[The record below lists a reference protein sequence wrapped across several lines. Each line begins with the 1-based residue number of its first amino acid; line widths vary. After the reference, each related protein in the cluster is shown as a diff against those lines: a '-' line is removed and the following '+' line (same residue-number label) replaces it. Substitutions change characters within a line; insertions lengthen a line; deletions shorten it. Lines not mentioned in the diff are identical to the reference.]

1 MTVATLRPIAAL
13 PDAERRDAEAVGAA
27 LGTGPVGVAYSGGV
41 DSAVLLA
48 VAHCVLGADKALGIL
63 AVSPSLAAAER
74 RTAHE
79 VAAIIGARLVEV
91 ETHELEVA
99 EYAANPVDRCY
110 YCKDQL
116 FTAIDDSVLGQYGLD
131 AVAYGENADDAERVD
146 RPGSRAAS
154 EHRVLRPLAAAGLT
168 KARVRGLAR
177 AFGLPVADKP
187 ASPCLASR
195 IPHGEPVTAEKLRA
209 IEVAEEAVRGLGF
222 SDCRV
227 RHHGDVARI
236 ELPAEELPRACE
248 PDVRSELLAGVLAAG
263 FRYVTVDLRRIQSG
277 AMTLQILRRNDRG

>member
-1 MTVATLRPIAAL
+1 MTLATLLPITAL

-27 LGTGPVGVAYSGGV
+27 LGRGPVGVAYSGGV

-48 VAHCVLGADKALGIL
+48 VAHSVLGADKALGIL

-116 FTAIDDSVLGQYGLD
+116 FTAIDDSVLEQYGLD

-146 RPGSRAAS
+146 RPGSRAAV

-195 IPHGEPVTAEKLRA
+195 IPHGEPVTVEKLRA
-209 IEVAEEAVRGLGF
+209 IEAAEEAVRDLGF

-236 ELPAEELPRACE
+236 ELPAEELSRACAPE
-248 PDVRSELLAGVLAAG
+248 VRAGLVEGVLAAG
-263 FRYVTVDLRRIQSG
+263 FRYVTVDLRGIQSG
-277 AMTLQILRRNDRG
+277 AMTLQILRRR